1 MENINIGI
9 LDYCILAIYVC
20 LMLGVGFYFKASA
33 KMADYAV
40 ADKKLGLSVL
50 IGTFLA
56 TGIGGGV
63 LTCSTGNGYAAGIME
78 LPKLIALFGINIFLG
93 LFMAGKMRKI
103 GGFTAPQMLGKVYGK
118 NCQAIGGIFCIIF
131 QMGSG
136 IAAQYVALGTCFNVL
151 LGIDA
156 RIGMAIGA
164 VIIIIITYSSG
175 MWGVAITDYIQFVF
189 LGLGVLVATA
199 VCFASADGWQGIASA
214 APESY
219 FEIDPVSSI
228 KLLCSTSLAVLIDGN
243 RYSRFFSAKDAKTA
257 SRAALITAVPQF
269 LVGFFAMVM
278 GLAALVVLPA
288 GTPKDMVFPSLLA
301 ITIPTGLK
309 GLCIGALIAAILST
323 ADSYILTTST
333 NVSIDIY
340 KNLINPNAT
349 DTQTLKVT
357 RFSVIGAGVVGL
369 VFALLLPDVIGL
381 WTLSSTAYIGGC
393 LIPMMYGLFSKKKK
407 SYTAAMVAILGGGLF
422 AVISEMS
429 GFVLFDL
436 PAIVYGIVI
445 SAVLLFLITP
455 FAKDAKEVNVEVGTE

>member
-1 MENINIGI
+1 MGNMNLGI
-9 LDYCILAIYVC
+9 IDYCILAVYVC
-20 LMLGVGFYFKASA
+20 VMLGVGFYFKASS

-50 IGTFLA
+50 VGTFLA

-63 LTCSTGNGYAAGIME
+63 LTGSTGNGYVAGIME

-93 LFMAGKMRKI
+93 LFLAGKMRRI
-103 GGFTAPQMLGKVYGK
+103 GGFTAPQMLGRVYGK
-118 NCQAIGGIFCIIF
+118 NCQAVGGVFCILF

-136 IAAQYVALGTCFNVL
+136 VAAQYVALGTCLSVL

-156 RIGMAIGA
+156 KIGMVIGA
-164 VIIIIITYSSG
+164 VIIIAITYSSG
-175 MWGVAITDYIQFVF
+175 MWGVAITDYLQFVF
-189 LGLGVLVATA
+189 LGLGVLIATA
-199 VCFASADGWQGIASA
+199 VCFTSCGGWQGIVMSAPASH
-214 APESY
+214 
-219 FEIDPVSSI
+219 FEIDTLSSI

-243 RYSRFFSAKDAKTA
+243 RYSRFFSAKDEKTA
-257 SRAALITAVPQF
+257 RRAALITAVPQF
-269 LVGFFAMVM
+269 LVGFFVMVM
-278 GLAALVVLPA
+278 GLAAVSILPA

-349 DTQTLKVT
+349 DNDTLKIT
-357 RFSVIGAGVVGL
+357 RASVLGIGVIGL
-369 VFALLLPDVIGL
+369 VFAMVLPDVIKL

-393 LIPMMYGLFSKKKK
+393 LVPMMYGLFSKKKK
-407 SYTAAMVAILGGGLF
+407 SYIAAMVAIVGGGLF
-422 AVISEMS
+422 AVISELC
-429 GFVLFDL
+429 GFSLFEL
-436 PAIVYGIVI
+436 PAIVYGIAI
-445 SAVLLFLITP
+445 SAVLLFIITP
-455 FAKDAKEVNVEVGTE
+455 FAKDAKEVNIEREVE

>member
-1 MENINIGI
+1 
-9 LDYCILAIYVC
+9 
-20 LMLGVGFYFKASA
+20 
-33 KMADYAV
+33 
-40 ADKKLGLSVL
+40 
-50 IGTFLA
+50 
-56 TGIGGGV
+56 
-63 LTCSTGNGYAAGIME
+63 
-78 LPKLIALFGINIFLG
+78 
-93 LFMAGKMRKI
+93 
-103 GGFTAPQMLGKVYGK
+103 
-118 NCQAIGGIFCIIF
+118 
-131 QMGSG
+131 MGSG

-199 VCFASADGWQGIASA
+199 VCFASAGGWQGIVSA

-278 GLAALVVLPA
+278 GLAAIVVLPA

-357 RFSVIGAGVVGL
+357 RFSVLGAGIVGL

-393 LIPMMYGLFSKKKK
+393 LIPMMYGLFSKKK
-407 SYTAAMVAILGGGLF
+407 SHILRR
-422 AVISEMS
+422 
-429 GFVLFDL
+429 
-436 PAIVYGIVI
+436 
-445 SAVLLFLITP
+445 
-455 FAKDAKEVNVEVGTE
+455 

>member
-1 MENINIGI
+1 
-9 LDYCILAIYVC
+9 
-20 LMLGVGFYFKASA
+20 
-33 KMADYAV
+33 
-40 ADKKLGLSVL
+40 
-50 IGTFLA
+50 
-56 TGIGGGV
+56 
-63 LTCSTGNGYAAGIME
+63 
-78 LPKLIALFGINIFLG
+78 
-93 LFMAGKMRKI
+93 
-103 GGFTAPQMLGKVYGK
+103 
-118 NCQAIGGIFCIIF
+118 
-131 QMGSG
+131 
-136 IAAQYVALGTCFNVL
+136 
-151 LGIDA
+151 
-156 RIGMAIGA
+156 MAIGA

-189 LGLGVLVATA
+189 LGLGVLVATV
-199 VCFASADGWQGIASA
+199 VCFASAGGWQGIVSA

-269 LVGFFAMVM
+269 LVGFFAVVM
-278 GLAALVVLPA
+278 GLAAIVVLPA
-288 GTPKDMVFPSLLA
+288 GTHKDMVFPSLLA

-349 DTQTLKVT
+349 DAQTLKVT
-357 RFSVIGAGVVGL
+357 RFAVLGAGVVGL

-422 AVISEMS
+422 AVISEMY

-455 FAKDAKEVNVEVGTE
+455 FAKDAKEVNVEAGIE